1 MQLGKDFLQIVRA
14 ANWRSVRYLR
24 FIFFSLEF
32 GVIISSLFFESVCIS
47 LFAELPFYIQ
57 HFAFFSSLFL
67 GYKQNKIM
75 FLTRENKSRT
85 KKKNCFMRSQCLCIG
100 IFVSCYFSRRGSGR
114 FYDNPFDDGIADT
127 MSRAAER
134 NRERGSACPWN
145 PHLV

>member
-1 MQLGKDFLQIVRA
+1 MQLGKDFFQCKLLIEKVSDLR
-14 ANWRSVRYLR
+14 LR

-32 GVIISSLFFESVCIS
+32 GVIISSLFESVCIS
-47 LFAELPFYIQ
+47 LFAELPFYMQ

-75 FLTRENKSRT
+75 ILTRENKSRT
-85 KKKNCFMRSQCLCIG
+85 KNKKCFMRSQCLCIG

-127 MSRAAER
+127 MSRAVER
-134 NRERGSACPWN
+134 NRERGSACPWH